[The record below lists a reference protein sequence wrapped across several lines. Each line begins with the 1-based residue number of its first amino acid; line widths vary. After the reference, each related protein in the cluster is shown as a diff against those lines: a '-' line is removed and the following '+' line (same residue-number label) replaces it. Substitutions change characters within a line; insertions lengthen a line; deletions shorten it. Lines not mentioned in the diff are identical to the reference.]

1 MVGGLVEQKQIRFLE
16 EDFAEGDA
24 HLPAAG
30 IIPHQLFGPL
40 GAEANGGQ
48 QFVDAGVELVAVQR
62 LETAVQPA

>member
-1 MVGGLVEQKQIRFLE
+1 MVGGLVEQQQIRLLE

-40 GAEANGGQ
+40 GAESNGGQ
-48 QFVDAGVELVAVQR
+48 QFVDAGVEFVAVQR
-62 LETAVQPA
+62 LEAAMKPA